1 MKEQFPP
8 KKKEKESQKKG
19 MKVERKDSPL
29 KERRIFLT
37 QGKKDKGKELAKGED
52 SPSKLQSS
60 SKNSLLVPW
69 TSLGRHGKGRKPSKE
84 RFVPSKETLGSQNG
98 NHFEGHR

>member
-29 KERRIFLT
+29 KER
-37 QGKKDKGKELAKGED
+37 K
-52 SPSKLQSS
+52 
-60 SKNSLLVPW
+60 SLFY
-69 TSLGRHGKGRKPSKE
+69 SREE
-84 RFVPSKETLGSQNG
+84 R
-98 NHFEGHR
+98 